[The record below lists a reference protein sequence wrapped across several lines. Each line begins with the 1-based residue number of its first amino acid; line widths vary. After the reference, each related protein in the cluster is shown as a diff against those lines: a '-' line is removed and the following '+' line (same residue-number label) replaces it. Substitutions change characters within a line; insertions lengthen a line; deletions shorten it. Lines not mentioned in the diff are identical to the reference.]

1 MLMKLE
7 NGIFFSGYFCMTNSH
22 IDSVWKKAT
31 HGINLFKNALQ
42 TYSPSNSI
50 EAILFEVLQDTQ
62 T

>member
-1 MLMKLE
+1 
-7 NGIFFSGYFCMTNSH
+7 MTNSH

-50 EAILFEVLQDTQ
+50 EAILFEVLQDTE